1 MAFQA
6 SFFDLNVSK
15 RAVQTSH
22 ETEAITTPQAHLTV
36 NGGGL
41 TLDAHSVSTATID
54 QIDAL
59 DLSAIDISLVESTAE
74 AGGKTNAFIDEGA
87 TLDADAINLTADSNN
102 SAKINNFQFKIGF
115 VDLEFTKPQAHT
127 THTTSASIGPASN
140 VERSVDS
147 GFRCR

>member
-1 MAFQA
+1 MSIQQVNPDANAGGSTRAQLGGNFTVNADSLSATSGSTNTATTGLLAFQA
-6 SFFDLNVSK
+6 SFFDLNVPSGPY
-15 RAVQTSH
+15 TSH

-87 TLDADAINLTADSNN
+87 TLDADAINVTADSNN
-102 SAKINNFQFKIGF
+102 SGENQ
-115 VDLEFTKPQAHT
+115 
-127 THTTSASIGPASN
+127 
-140 VERSVDS
+140 
-147 GFRCR
+147 